1 MEWFKLKCRGSN
13 SRCFPVAGTRGPRG
27 GAIAIGRRARGR
39 QVLLWTLDAF
49 KFRFEFVQGRVPC
62 RRQHG
67 GDDMDGGG
75 GMSCESIEVPSREIK
90 EGAGARP
97 QPRCTGTPA
106 PRIQALPELE
116 GLRRPNT
123 RSLAR
128 RESSM
133 L

>member
-1 MEWFKLKCRGSN
+1 
-13 SRCFPVAGTRGPRG
+13 
-27 GAIAIGRRARGR
+27 
-39 QVLLWTLDAF
+39 
-49 KFRFEFVQGRVPC
+49 
-62 RRQHG
+62 
-67 GDDMDGGG
+67 
-75 GMSCESIEVPSREIK
+75 MSCESIEVPSREIK

-123 RSLAR
+123 RWLTR
-128 RESSM
+128 RESLM